1 MNKKV
6 IELDRGKSDFENT
19 LIMMEQMLGLDGE
32 RRAARSILQESGEEK
47 GTLIRSLSDY
57 ARKRYID
64 MEGG

>member
-6 IELDRGKSDFENT
+6 IELDRSKSDFENT
-19 LIMMEQMLGLDGE
+19 LIMMEQMLGLDGAK
-32 RRAARSILQESGEEK
+32 RAAKSILQESGEEDN
-47 GTLIRSLSDY
+47 LIRSLSDY